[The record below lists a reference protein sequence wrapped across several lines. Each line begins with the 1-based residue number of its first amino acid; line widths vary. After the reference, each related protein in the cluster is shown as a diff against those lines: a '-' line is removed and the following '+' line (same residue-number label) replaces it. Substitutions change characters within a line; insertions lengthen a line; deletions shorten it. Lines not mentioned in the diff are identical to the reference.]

1 MEEVKTRNFQD
12 IVLGFFLLMHPG
24 PVLLHIIAVTIFA
37 LIAAWPHFIWGII
50 LLVIAAHAAMQVSI
64 AFINDY
70 CDRERDAVSK
80 PSKPI
85 VRGLVHPREALFAGV
100 VLILVMLLL
109 LIPLNPLALLISLL
123 YLALGQGYNFG
134 LKSTPFSGFVFALMI
149 PLIPLYAFAGVGY
162 VAPFVIWLIP
172 VAALLGVVV
181 NLANSLPDIEEDAE
195 TNARTLAVVLGVR
208 SSYIVCSVL
217 ILLSAL
223 LIAIFTVV
231 RLVPANMLIIVPTLL
246 FTCLAPVLAFWYFG
260 PQKPARMR
268 KAYFYSIVL
277 ICMILAGGWLIG
289 VFV

>member
-1 MEEVKTRNFQD
+1 
-12 IVLGFFLLMHPG
+12 
-24 PVLLHIIAVTIFA
+24 
-37 LIAAWPHFIWGII
+37 
-50 LLVIAAHAAMQVSI
+50 
-64 AFINDY
+64 
-70 CDRERDAVSK
+70 
-80 PSKPI
+80 
-85 VRGLVHPREALFAGV
+85 
-100 VLILVMLLL
+100 
-109 LIPLNPLALLISLL
+109 
-123 YLALGQGYNFG
+123 
-134 LKSTPFSGFVFALMI
+134 MI
-149 PLIPLYAFAGVGY
+149 PLIPLYAFAGIGH

-277 ICMILAGGWLIG
+277 ICMVLAAGWLIG
-289 VFV
+289 VFLTP